1 MRLDRGPSYP
11 VVGALRAGTWYS
23 NGRRYRP
30 LVNEVPKATVVRLPR
45 YLRLLE
51 DLDVSRD
58 VISSEEL
65 AVAAGANAA
74 NVRRDLSHIDFHGVR
89 GIGYSV
95 NELKA
100 RIRQELGIAERRRVA
115 IIGAGN
121 LGRALANYGG
131 LSRRGFD
138 VVALYDTDSKKI
150 GSKVGSV
157 TIQHLDVLD
166 GDCQGKTFEIA
177 ILAVPAVAAQQV
189 AERLVDHGIHS
200 ILNFAPVRVKV
211 PDTVSVRQVDLSM
224 ELQVLSYYGS
234 RL

>member
-1 MRLDRGPSYP
+1 M
-11 VVGALRAGTWYS
+11 T
-23 NGRRYRP
+23 
-30 LVNEVPKATVVRLPR
+30 EVPKATVVRLPR

-51 DLDVSRD
+51 DLDSSRE
-58 VISSEEL
+58 VVSSEEL

-74 NVRRDLSHIDFHGVR
+74 NVRRDLSHLDFHGVR

-95 NELKA
+95 HQLTA
-100 RIRQELGIAERRRVA
+100 RIRSELGIASRRRVA

-157 TIQHLDVLD
+157 IIQHLDVLD
-166 GDCQGKTFEIA
+166 SDCEAETFEIA
-177 ILAVPAVAAQQV
+177 ILAVPGVAAQQV
-189 AERLVDHGIHS
+189 TERLVKHGIHS
-200 ILNFAPVRVKV
+200 ILNFAPVRVNV
-211 PDTVSVRQVDLSM
+211 PETVSVRQVDLSM

>member
-1 MRLDRGPSYP
+1 M
-11 VVGALRAGTWYS
+11 
-23 NGRRYRP
+23 
-30 LVNEVPKATVVRLPR
+30 VRLPR

-51 DLDVSRD
+51 DLDSSRD
-58 VISSEEL
+58 VVSSEEL

-74 NVRRDLSHIDFHGVR
+74 NVRRDLSHLDFHGVR

-95 NELKA
+95 DELAA
-100 RIRQELGIAERRRVA
+100 RIRQELGIANRRRVA

-138 VVALYDTDSKKI
+138 VVALYDTDTKKI

-157 TIQHLDVLD
+157 VIQHLDALD
-166 GDCQGKTFEIA
+166 NDCDIESFEIA
-177 ILAVPAVAAQQV
+177 ILAVPGVAAQQV
-189 AERLVDHGIHS
+189 TDRLVDHGIHS

-211 PDTVSVRQVDLSM
+211 PETVSVRQVDLSM

>member
-1 MRLDRGPSYP
+1 M
-11 VVGALRAGTWYS
+11 
-23 NGRRYRP
+23 
-30 LVNEVPKATVVRLPR
+30 NEIPKATVVRLPR

-51 DLDVSRD
+51 DLDSTRD
-58 VISSEEL
+58 VVSSEEL

-74 NVRRDLSHIDFHGVR
+74 NVRRDLSHLDFHGVR

-95 NELKA
+95 GELKA
-100 RIRQELGIAERRRVA
+100 RIRQELGIADRRRVA
-115 IIGAGN
+115 IVGAGN

-138 VVALYDTDSKKI
+138 VVALYDTDVRKI
-150 GSKVGSV
+150 GSQVGSV

-166 GDCQGKTFEIA
+166 GDCRSKSFEIA

-189 AERLVDHGIHS
+189 ADRLVEHGIHS
-200 ILNFAPVRVKV
+200 ILNFAPVRVRV

>member
-1 MRLDRGPSYP
+1 M
-11 VVGALRAGTWYS
+11 
-23 NGRRYRP
+23 
-30 LVNEVPKATVVRLPR
+30 NEVPKATVVRLPR

-51 DLDVSRD
+51 DLDQSRD

-95 NELKA
+95 NELKE
-100 RIRQELGIAERRRVA
+100 RIRQELGIAQRRRVA
-115 IIGAGN
+115 IVGAGN
-121 LGRALANYGG
+121 LGRALANYAG

-138 VVALYDTDSKKI
+138 VVALYDTDAKKV
-150 GSKVGSV
+150 GSQIGSV

-166 GDCQGKTFEIA
+166 GDCQDKNFEIA

-189 AERLVDHGIHS
+189 AERLVEHGIHS

-211 PDTVSVRQVDLSM
+211 PETVSVRHVDLSM

>member
-1 MRLDRGPSYP
+1 M
-11 VVGALRAGTWYS
+11 
-23 NGRRYRP
+23 
-30 LVNEVPKATVVRLPR
+30 VRLPR

-51 DLDVSRD
+51 DLDSHRD
-58 VISSEEL
+58 VVSSEEL

-74 NVRRDLSHIDFHGVR
+74 NVRRDLSHLDFHGVR

-95 NELKA
+95 GELKA

-115 IIGAGN
+115 IVGAGN
-121 LGRALANYGG
+121 LGRALANYAG

-138 VVALYDTDSKKI
+138 VVALYDTDVRKV
-150 GSKVGSV
+150 GTMVGSV

-166 GDCQGKTFEIA
+166 GDCRSKSFEIA

-189 AERLVDHGIHS
+189 ADRLVEHGIHS
-200 ILNFAPVRVKV
+200 MLNFAPVRVKV

>member
-1 MRLDRGPSYP
+1 M
-11 VVGALRAGTWYS
+11 
-23 NGRRYRP
+23 
-30 LVNEVPKATVVRLPR
+30 NEVPKATVVRLPR

-95 NELKA
+95 SELKA

-211 PDTVSVRQVDLSM
+211 PETVSVRQVDLSM

>member
-1 MRLDRGPSYP
+1 
-11 VVGALRAGTWYS
+11 
-23 NGRRYRP
+23 
-30 LVNEVPKATVVRLPR
+30 VVRLPR

-51 DLDVSRD
+51 DLEPIRD
-58 VISSEEL
+58 VVSSEDL
-65 AVAAGANAA
+65 AAAAGANAA
-74 NVRRDLSHIDFHGVR
+74 NVRRDLSHLDFHGVR

-95 NELKA
+95 GELKA

-115 IIGAGN
+115 IVGTGN

-138 VVALYDTDSKKI
+138 VVALYDTDVRKI
-150 GSKVGSV
+150 GTKVGNV
-157 TIQHLDVLD
+157 VIQHLDDID
-166 GDCQGKTFEIA
+166 GDCGSNVFEIA

-189 AERLVDHGIHS
+189 AERLVEHGIRS
-200 ILNFAPVRVKV
+200 ILNFAPVRVNV
-211 PDTVSVRQVDLSM
+211 PDTISVRQVDLSM

>member
-1 MRLDRGPSYP
+1 
-11 VVGALRAGTWYS
+11 
-23 NGRRYRP
+23 
-30 LVNEVPKATVVRLPR
+30 VNEIPKATVVRLPR

-51 DLDVSRD
+51 DLEPIRD
-58 VISSEEL
+58 VVSSEDL
-65 AVAAGANAA
+65 AAAAGANAA
-74 NVRRDLSHIDFHGVR
+74 NVRRDLSHLDFHGVR

-95 NELKA
+95 GELKA

-115 IIGAGN
+115 IVGTGN

-138 VVALYDTDSKKI
+138 VVALYDTDVRKI
-150 GSKVGSV
+150 GTKVGNV
-157 TIQHLDVLD
+157 VIQHLDDID
-166 GDCQGKTFEIA
+166 GDCGSNVFEIA

-189 AERLVDHGIHS
+189 AERLVEHGIRS
-200 ILNFAPVRVKV
+200 ILNFAPVRVNV
-211 PDTVSVRQVDLSM
+211 PDTISVRQVDLSM

>member
-1 MRLDRGPSYP
+1 
-11 VVGALRAGTWYS
+11 
-23 NGRRYRP
+23 
-30 LVNEVPKATVVRLPR
+30 VNEIPKATVVRLPR

-51 DLDVSRD
+51 DLDPSRD
-58 VISSEEL
+58 VVSSEEL
-65 AVAAGANAA
+65 AAAAGANAA
-74 NVRRDLSHIDFHGVR
+74 NVRRDLSHLDFHGVR
-89 GIGYSV
+89 GIGYSA
-95 NELKA
+95 NELRA
-100 RIRQELGIAERRRVA
+100 RIRQELGISERKRVA
-115 IIGAGN
+115 IVGAGN

-138 VVALYDTDSKKI
+138 VVALYDTDAKKI

-157 TIQHLDVLD
+157 MIQHLDVLD
-166 GDCQGKTFEIA
+166 GDCQSKTFEIA

-189 AERLVDHGIHS
+189 AERLVESGIHS

>member
-1 MRLDRGPSYP
+1 
-11 VVGALRAGTWYS
+11 
-23 NGRRYRP
+23 
-30 LVNEVPKATVVRLPR
+30 VVRLPR

-51 DLDVSRD
+51 DIDSSRE
-58 VISSEEL
+58 VVSSEEL
-65 AVAAGANAA
+65 ATAAGANAA
-74 NVRRDLSHIDFHGVR
+74 NVRRDLSHLDFHGVR

-95 NELKA
+95 GELKA

-115 IIGAGN
+115 IVGAGN

-138 VVALYDTDSKKI
+138 VIALYDTDVRKI
-150 GSKVGSV
+150 GSTVGSV
-157 TIQHLDVLD
+157 TIQDLEVLD
-166 GDCQGKTFEIA
+166 GDCQSKNFEIA

-189 AERLVDHGIHS
+189 ADRLVSHGIRS
-200 ILNFAPVRVKV
+200 ILNFAPVRVNV
-211 PDTVSVRQVDLSM
+211 PETVSVRQVDLSM